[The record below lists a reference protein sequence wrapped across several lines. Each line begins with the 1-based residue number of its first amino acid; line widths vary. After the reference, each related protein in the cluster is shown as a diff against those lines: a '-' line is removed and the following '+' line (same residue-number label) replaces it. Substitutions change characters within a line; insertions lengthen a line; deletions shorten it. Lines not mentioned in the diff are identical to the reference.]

1 MNYHANAR
9 TTQHQR
15 KIIKESREP
24 NRRLAKKMGVTP
36 ATVAKWKKRPDT
48 KDRSSRP
55 KNIGTAIPLTLYP
68 AIEMLRK
75 DWLCDMDRIWL
86 ALRKAVLPQ
95 LSRSSVYRHL
105 VRAGLNDRKALRP
118 LAKRKTGTFRKY
130 PPGYL
135 HVDVFFLPRLDG
147 RRRYLF
153 IAIDRATRIL
163 ALQAYD
169 AQDGPTAARFLQYCR
184 KFYPFRVH
192 RVLTDNGASFTNTF
206 YKGGKALNV
215 HPFDQACHQ
224 ARVRHVLTKIKHP
237 WTNGLAERTGGLIK
251 EATVYRY
258 HYGSVGEMESA
269 LYGFERYFNQHRPYK
284 AMGGKTPVELAQEWF
299 SKHPKRFSREPEFLY
314 TTS

>member
-24 NRRLAKKMGVTP
+24 YRRLAKQMGVTT
-36 ATVAKWKKRPDT
+36 ATVAKWKRRPDA

-55 KNIGTAIPLTLYP
+55 KNIETAIPLTLYP
-68 AIEMLRK
+68 MIEMLRK
-75 DWLCDMDRIWL
+75 DWLCDMDRIWI

-105 VRAGLNDRKALRP
+105 VRTGLDDRKALRP
-118 LAKRKTGTFRKY
+118 LAKKKVGKFRKY

-135 HVDVFFLPRLDG
+135 HIDVFYLPRIG
-147 RRRYLF
+147 GKRRYLF
-153 IAIDRATRIL
+153 VAIDRATRIL

-169 AQDGPTAARFLQYCR
+169 SQNGLTAARFVQYCR
-184 KFYPFRVH
+184 KFYPFKVH
-192 RVLTDNGASFTNTF
+192 RILTDNGASFTNTF
-206 YKGGKALNV
+206 YKGGKAISA
-215 HPFDQACHQ
+215 HPFDEACRE

-237 WTNGLAERTGGLIK
+237 WTNGLAERTGGIIK
-251 EATVYRY
+251 EATVYRR
-258 HYGSVGEMESA
+258 HYDSAAEMDCA

-299 SKHPKRFSREPEFLY
+299 TKQPKRFSREPEFLY